1 MKKREFQS
9 SDIEHI
15 KLKEKKKMAKLGLSF

>member
-1 MKKREFQS
+1 MKKGEFQS

-15 KLKEKKKMAKLGLSF
+15 KLKEKKKMVKLGLSF